1 MNTKFLLAIP
11 IILFSLSV
19 RAQTE
24 PAGTDSMA
32 KSPVLTLSN
41 AQYNAYL
48 KGIDLNDQ
56 SYVAE
61 LNHYPLP
68 DEVLKHK
75 KELDLSPSEIKQL
88 NAVVAFLNMK
98 KKEVG
103 ESVIHNEKMLDSLFR
118 TRKVDEGSIIFYTNR
133 YGLYEGEYRTV
144 VLQACFRT
152 EKILTPQQIRR
163 FEALKKH
170 N

>member
-1 MNTKFLLAIP
+1 MIIKVLLAAPFIM
-11 IILFSLSV
+11 FTMHV
-19 RAQTE
+19 YAQTE
-24 PAGTDSMA
+24 PDTSLH
-32 KSPVLTLSN
+32 SPLRTLSD

-48 KGIDLNDQ
+48 KGVDLNRQ

-68 DEVLKHK
+68 DEVIKYK

-88 NAVVAFLNMK
+88 NDVVTFLKMK
-98 KKEVG
+98 KKEAG
-103 ESVIHNEKMLDSLFR
+103 ESIIRNERVLDSLFR
-118 TRKVDEGSIIFYTNR
+118 TRKIDEGSVIFYGNR
-133 YGLYEGEYRTV
+133 YGLYEGEYRTA

-152 EKILTPQQIRR
+152 EKVLTPQQIRR